1 MTLRLVWKKII
12 WFVTRSWKE
21 SNKISHISQNISSVT
36 LHTCILKLECG
47 ILNIISIGDISLRT
61 FRNCKQKNF
70 PYNYGHTAL
79 THVNILNLTQIKHR
93 RESLQFLIKKNMFC
107 VSKFLTINRTV
118 LQFCMHYKAGI
129 HSSVSLTQTLT
140 TIACNSYFL
149 GGLMYVLVSVKGPVL
164 RGRRNFVSLDLIDC
178 IPSNICACIVSSNGM
193 FLFSCIPLHTC
204 AYFSL

>member
-1 MTLRLVWKKII
+1 M
-12 WFVTRSWKE
+12 
-21 SNKISHISQNISSVT
+21 
-36 LHTCILKLECG
+36 
-47 ILNIISIGDISLRT
+47 RT
-61 FRNCKQKNF
+61 FRNCKQKKF

-79 THVNILNLTQIKHR
+79 AHVNILNLTQIKHR

-118 LQFCMHYKAGI
+118 LQFCMHYKADI
-129 HSSVSLTQTLT
+129 HVHRVIRSVILTLNLT
-140 TIACNSYFL
+140 TIACNPYFL
-149 GGLMYVLVSVKGPVL
+149 GGLVYILVSVKGPVL

-204 AYFSL
+204 AYFSLQG